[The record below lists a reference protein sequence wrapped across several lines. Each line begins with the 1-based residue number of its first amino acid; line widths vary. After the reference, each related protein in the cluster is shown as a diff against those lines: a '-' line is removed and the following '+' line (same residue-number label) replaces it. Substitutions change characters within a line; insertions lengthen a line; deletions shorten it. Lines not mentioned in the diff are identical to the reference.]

1 MQRMT
6 TEQAEKATKAKQNA
20 EGGELGAGVVNEQ
33 GGGDNAREEL

>member
-1 MQRMT
+1 MT

-20 EGGELGAGVVNEQ
+20 EGGELGAGVNEQ

>member
-1 MQRMT
+1 MT

-20 EGGELGAGVVNEQ
+20 EGGGELGAGVNEQ